1 MTSRNQQNDLRA
13 PKPVVSSDAD
23 AALLKDLSRALEQHA
38 GTGASAIIK
47 AARKE
52 SNRIKDIVLY
62 AVNAIKEREAQR
74 AFVEEARRIVKSY
87 RAEKKGPPSQQPV
100 RDARQFTPVSEELMQ
115 RAETALAPIV
125 GPIAGTLVLR
135 YAVATD
141 SSREFFSHLATHLR
155 TKNER
160 DQFFENVRSRN
171 GLVKTKK

>member
-1 MTSRNQQNDLRA
+1 MTSRNQKIDLDS
-13 PKPVVSSDAD
+13 PKASGNTNAD
-23 AALLKDLSRALEQHA
+23 SALLTDLSRALAQHL
-38 GTGASAIIK
+38 GTGASATIK

-62 AVNAIKEREAQR
+62 AAHAIEDRAAQK
-74 AFVEEARRIVKSY
+74 AFVDEARIIVKSY
-87 RAEKKGPPSQQPV
+87 RAEKKAPVTGPI
-100 RDARQFTPVSEELMQ
+100 REARLLTPVTEELMQ
-115 RAETALAPIV
+115 RAEDALAPIV

-160 DQFFENVRSRN
+160 DVFFENVRTRN
-171 GLVKTKK
+171 GLLKSRR